1 MLKMHFTKFKND
13 AVSAIIFH
21 NDRGLQGEDLVNHS
35 NENIDKSRTHLN
47 YSLILDDERGYSR
60 YKRKLEAVKQSV
72 KENTG
77 KNIRND
83 AVTLCSWVVTAPK
96 DLPEDKHK
104 AFFKSSYEW
113 LCERYGEE
121 NVISATV
128 HNDETTPHLHFAFM
142 PIVVDAKRYIKLK
155 AKDIETPTSLKRI
168 HKDMQKYLERE
179 LKCPVNLLNGATVN
193 GNKSILE
200 LQVESLQ
207 AENEYLRS
215 SNENLKQEALEYDIG
230 EKPIFESKAN
240 YESRKKTH
248 QQATAVKQRSSEL
261 DERERNLDEEVT
273 RRGKQLAEEIKTER
287 ENELEQQVQQRD
299 ETIRQQQRTIAV
311 QQKQLEYYR
320 EYDNIIAEHQKK
332 YNIEETPKKMS
343 KVEEIKKEAR
353 KMDIATADDILNACT
368 LEAPLR

>member
-1 MLKMHFTKFKND
+1 MHFTKFKND

-47 YSLILDDERGYSR
+47 YSLIPDDERGYSR

-104 AFFKSSYEW
+104 EFFRSSYEW

-155 AKDIETPTSLKRI
+155 AKDIETPNSLKHI

-179 LKCPVNLLNGATVN
+179 LKCPVNLLNGATLN

-207 AENEYLRS
+207 AK
-215 SNENLKQEALEYDIG
+215 NENLKQEALEYDIG

-240 YESRKKTH
+240 YESRKKAH

-261 DERERNLDEEVT
+261 DERERNLDERERNLDEEVT
-273 RRGKQLAEEIKTER
+273 RRGKQLARKIKTKR
-287 ENELEQQVQQRD
+287 ESELEQQVKQQD
-299 ETIRQQQRTIAV
+299 ETIIQQQITIAE

-332 YNIEETPKKMS
+332 CNIEETPKKMS
-343 KVEEIKKEAR
+343 KVEEVKKEAR
-353 KMDIATADDILNACT
+353 KMEIATADDILACT

>member
-1 MLKMHFTKFKND
+1 MNEIKVKRGVLKMHFTKFKSL
-13 AVSAIIFH
+13 AAHAIIFH
-21 NDRGLQGEDLVNHS
+21 DDRGLQGEDFVNHS

-47 YSLILDDERGYSR
+47 YSLISDDERGYPR
-60 YKRKLEAVKQSV
+60 YKRKLEEVKQSV

-96 DLPEDKHK
+96 DLPEDKHE
-104 AFFKSSYEW
+104 AFFRSSYEW

-142 PIVVDAKRYIKLK
+142 PIVEDEKGYIKLK
-155 AKDIETPTSLKRI
+155 AKGIETPNSLKYVHR
-168 HKDMQKYLERE
+168 DMQKHLESE

-207 AENEYLRS
+207 AENEHLRS
-215 SNENLKQEALEYDIG
+215 SNEDLKQKALEYDVG
-230 EKPIFESKAN
+230 KKGFFESKAN
-240 YESRKKTH
+240 YESRKKSH
-248 QQATAVKQRSSEL
+248 QQATAAMQQKAEN

-273 RRGKQLAEEIKTER
+273 KRGNAVGKQLARKIKTKR
-287 ENELEQQVQQRD
+287 ESELEQQVQQRD
-299 ETIRQQQRTIAV
+299 ETINRMQITIAE

-320 EYDNIIAEHQKK
+320 KYDNIIAEYQKK
-332 YNIEETPKKMS
+332 RKDDMLAET
-343 KVEEIKKEAR
+343 AR
-353 KMDIATADDILNACT
+353 GNNYTVANNEHYIHS
-368 LEAPLR
+368 R